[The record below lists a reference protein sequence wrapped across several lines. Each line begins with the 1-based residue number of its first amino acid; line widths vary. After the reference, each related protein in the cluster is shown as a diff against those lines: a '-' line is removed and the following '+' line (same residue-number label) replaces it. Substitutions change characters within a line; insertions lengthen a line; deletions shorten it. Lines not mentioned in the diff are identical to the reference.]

1 MIRKLLLG
9 IVLNTLAL
17 YAVTQIVT
25 EVSYTGGIVVLITA
39 GVLIGFLN
47 AFVKPIMK
55 IFSFPLVFLTGGLF
69 LIVINAFLLWFTNF
83 VFDILAIENFDL
95 VIAGIK
101 NYAFAGAVFG
111 IVNWFAHWL
120 VKN

>member
-25 EVSYTGGIVVLITA
+25 EVSYTGGIVFLITA